1 MFLKSLMQK
10 NPEFLQAVVRLHQE
24 GSILPNSYVV
34 DLDALASNTRLFVE
48 QARARGLTTY
58 AMTKQLGRAG
68 AALDAITAAGVDG
81 YVAVDMDCARPI
93 SSGGHRLGHLGHLV
107 QVSRHEVGEAAVMHP
122 EFWTVFSPNK
132 ATQVAEAA
140 RRLGQEQKL
149 LVRVFGD
156 GDEFYAGHEGGV
168 ALSDLPQMLDHIAGL
183 EGVSFGGLTT
193 FPALLFDP
201 QESWVRVTPNM
212 STLAKAAELAK
223 ASELAR
229 RDFGDVQINAP
240 GTTSSAVLDVL
251 AEAGATQ
258 VEPGHGLTGTTPVHA
273 VRDLPEVPALLYLS
287 EVAHLHQGT
296 PMCYGGG
303 LYIDPVFEDYEVRAL
318 LAGDPQELS
327 QEPVPAEMPDPAA
340 IDYYTRLFPPKNRV
354 TKEGASVIFG
364 FRIQA
369 FVTRARIVGI
379 AGVARGAPEAVGCWN
394 SFGQPL
400 SLPVPAPNPEPAP
413 EPAPNPVPAPT
424 PEPAQPEAP

>member
-1 MFLKSLMQK
+1 MFLNSLIQK
-10 NPEFLQAVVRLHQE
+10 NPEFLQAAVQLHQA

-48 QARARGLTTY
+48 QAQARDLTTW
-58 AMTKQLGRAG
+58 AMTKQLGRGA
-68 AALDAITAAGVDG
+68 AALDTITSAGVDG

-93 SSGGHRLGHLGHLV
+93 NSGGHRLGHLGHLV
-107 QVSRHEVGEAAVMHP
+107 QVSQHEVSEAAGMAP
-122 EFWTVFSPNK
+122 EFWTVFSANK
-132 ATQVAEAA
+132 ATQIAEAA
-140 RRLGQEQKL
+140 RRLGHEQKL
-149 LVRVFGD
+149 LVRVFGE

-168 ALSDLPQMLDHIAGL
+168 ALADLPQMIDHIDRL
-183 EGVSFGGLTT
+183 KGVRFGGLTT

-201 QESWVRVTPNM
+201 QKSWVRATPNM
-212 STLAKAAELAK
+212 STLAKAT
-223 ASELAR
+223 ELAR
-229 RDFGDVQINAP
+229 RDFDDVQVNAP
-240 GTTSSAVLDVL
+240 GTTSSSVLDVL

-287 EVAHLHQGT
+287 EVAHLHLGT

-318 LAGDPQELS
+318 LAGDPSELS
-327 QEPVPAEMPDPAA
+327 REPVPAEIPDPAA
-340 IDYYTRLFPPKNRV
+340 IDYYTRLSAP
-354 TKEGASVIFG
+354 EGRTTREGDSVIFG

-369 FVTRARIVGI
+369 FVTRARVVGI
-379 AGVARGAPEAVGCWN
+379 AGVAQGAPEVVGCWN

-400 SLPVPAPNPEPAP
+400 PLPLPSPLPPE
-413 EPAPNPVPAPT
+413 T
-424 PEPAQPEAP
+424 P

>member
-1 MFLKSLMQK
+1 MFLNSLISK
-10 NPEFLQAVVRLHQE
+10 NPEFLQAAVQLHQQ
-24 GSILPNSYVV
+24 GSLLPNSYVV
-34 DLDALASNTRLFVE
+34 DLDALASNTQLFVE

-68 AALDAITAAGVDG
+68 GALDVITAAGVDG

-107 QVSRHEVGEAAVMHP
+107 QVSRHEVDEAAAMRP

-132 ATQVAEAA
+132 ATQVSEAA
-140 RRLGQEQKL
+140 RRLGHEQKL

-168 ALSDLPQMLDHIAGL
+168 ALADLPQMLDHIAGL

-201 QESWVRVTPNM
+201 QKSWVRVTPNM
-212 STLAKAAELAK
+212 STLARAAELARQHHK
-223 ASELAR
+223 
-229 RDFGDVQINAP
+229 DVQINAP
-240 GTTSSAVLDVL
+240 GTTSSSVLDVL

-273 VRDLPEVPALLYLS
+273 VQDLPEVPALLYLS
-287 EVAHLHQGT
+287 EVAHLHLGT

-318 LAGDPQELS
+318 LAGDPSELS
-327 QEPVPAEMPDPAA
+327 LEPVPAEMPDPAA
-340 IDYYTRLFPPKNRV
+340 IDYYTRLFPPKNRII
-354 TKEGASVIFG
+354 KEGASVIFG

-369 FVTRARIVGI
+369 FVTRARVVGV
-379 AGVARGAPEAVGCWN
+379 AGVARGAPEVVGCWN
-394 SFGQPL
+394 SFGQLLPL
-400 SLPVPAPNPEPAP
+400 PGALPSSDPVPNSGSAPNHSSQPA
-413 EPAPNPVPAPT
+413 
-424 PEPAQPEAP
+424 